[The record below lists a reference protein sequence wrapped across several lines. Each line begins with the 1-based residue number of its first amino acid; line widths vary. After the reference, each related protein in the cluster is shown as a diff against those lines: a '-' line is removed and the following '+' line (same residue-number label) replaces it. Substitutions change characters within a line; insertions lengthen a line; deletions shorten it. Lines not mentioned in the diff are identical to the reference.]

1 MMKIPKLTHEEEV
14 KLERFVNLMVELIE
28 RHADAVDK
36 DEMMEKIKN
45 QWEKLSFLCASKL

>member
-28 RHADAVDK
+28 RHADEVDK
-36 DEMMEKIKN
+36 DEMMEKIKKSMGKTEFFMR
-45 QWEKLSFLCASKL
+45 Q

>member
-45 QWEKLSFLCASKL
+45 QWEKLSFLYASKL